1 MATAL
6 LMLHR
11 RTGVPVGVQLGRQG
25 PVVAWEEE
33 PLDGLVHILDRVA
46 DDQGWM
52 TSRRNRSEGGSDLLV
67 DVLVA
72 LGIADRLAG
81 RLVLDEGFFVRL
93 RTEPEDQ
100 DVASRLSVLEEMVL
114 RSLGGMVSEGQ

>member
-6 LMLHR
+6 LLLHR
-11 RTGVPVGVQLGRQG
+11 RTGVPVEVQLGRQG
-25 PVVAWEEE
+25 PVVAWEGE
-33 PLDGLVHILDRVA
+33 PLDGLVHTLDHVA

-52 TSRRNRSEGGSDLLV
+52 TSRLLRSDSGSELLV

-100 DVASRLSVLEEMVL
+100 EVASRLSVLEEMVL
-114 RSLGGMVSEGQ
+114 RALAGMVSDGQ